1 MKKIF
6 LTLFALLAFAFN
18 VQADNIVSGQ
28 KYKIVTL
35 DGTKAL
41 SCGEVAKNDVR
52 LTLTNLSNAEEGQVW
67 VLTQNGDYWGITSA
81 MGAFNIDNPS
91 EAHDKFEN
99 KLCLWQTNGGDNQKW
114 TFEKADDNSYYM
126 VPFENAEKCYG
137 YNADGTMT
145 FQDKTSAVRVKL
157 VEAKPVSLANAVAN
171 GYYCIQAVSVFPD
184 YNYNSEGRFVSF
196 DANGNA
202 SLSTDYTYQ
211 GSRLLI
217 STNDEGVATL
227 TLPQSGANVTVDGN
241 TVKSATTAEASK
253 FVLFLD
259 EDEWTLDSHLA
270 IHAGSTTDAKSG
282 STLSFVAP
290 NAAGSALTIAN
301 KVAKNAFTFRLV
313 PLPAS
318 AETDRLQQSVSSAQ
332 QALATL
338 EGEKAEALKQAIA
351 LAQSELDYP
360 YLTAND
366 VAYDVEVLNG
376 KVAELTG
383 QGDSSVKNF
392 GEVTSINNNQTS
404 AAKVYTKFGGIV
416 VENANHYSIYNAAG
430 QQVNNSTALP
440 HGTYVVV
447 ADGQVVK
454 VVL

>member
-1 MKKIF
+1 M
-6 LTLFALLAFAFN
+6 
-18 VQADNIVSGQ
+18 
-28 KYKIVTL
+28 
-35 DGTKAL
+35 
-41 SCGEVAKNDVR
+41 
-52 LTLTNLSNAEEGQVW
+52 
-67 VLTQNGDYWGITSA
+67 
-81 MGAFNIDNPS
+81 
-91 EAHDKFEN
+91 
-99 KLCLWQTNGGDNQKW
+99 
-114 TFEKADDNSYYM
+114 
-126 VPFENAEKCYG
+126 
-137 YNADGTMT
+137 
-145 FQDKTSAVRVKL
+145 
-157 VEAKPVSLANAVAN
+157 
-171 GYYCIQAVSVFPD
+171 
-184 YNYNSEGRFVSF
+184 SF

-253 FVLFLD
+253 FVLFLN

-318 AETDRLQQSVSSAQ
+318 AETDRLQQAVSSAQ